1 MCDAGETERECD
13 LSPSSPPARPKK
25 KNQQKNPKQID
36 RKSMTTGPPGFMYG
50 FVTAWA
56 LVLAFTTLLCGLVL
70 EAFKSTVRDHVDPA
84 TATAAGAGAA
94 DAGGGSAA
102 AAAAVGTDAALAHL
116 TGSVGAKGWT
126 RAMTGAYA
134 ASYGFAYAC
143 TALYALFFLALLVFQ
158 KAIAKQQL
166 ALSAEQQRLELE
178 IGAAGAAGVGLQGGM
193 YSQANA
199 I

>member
-1 MCDAGETERECD
+1 
-13 LSPSSPPARPKK
+13 
-25 KNQQKNPKQID
+25 
-36 RKSMTTGPPGFMYG
+36 MYG

-84 TATAAGAGAA
+84 TATLAAADAA
-94 DAGGGSAA
+94 TDALVPDAGGGAA
-102 AAAAVGTDAALAHL
+102 AAAAALAHH
-116 TGSVGAKGWT
+116 TNVGAKGWT

-143 TALYALFFLALLVFQ
+143 TVLYALFFLALLVFQ
-158 KAIAKQQL
+158 KAIAKQLGGGGGAGGAGGGGPASEQ
-166 ALSAEQQRLELE
+166 QQRLELE
-178 IGAAGAAGVGLQGGM
+178 IGAAAAAGMGLQGGM